1 MNIVACK
8 VCGNTNNNEIFSV
21 REMYLGLRENFLYQK
36 CGNCGLMQLLDIPKD
51 LAKYY
56 PLDKYYS
63 LKNEEDKNI
72 RVEFLR
78 KIKANYLLYNKN
90 KFAGSLMSIGYKIPE
105 YYEWL
110 KKGNIQFE
118 YKILDVGCGN
128 GGLLKSLNKIGFT
141 NLTGIDPFN
150 DKDLFFGDIKIYK
163 KNLFEMEGKYD
174 FIMLNHVFEH
184 LDEPQKVIKKL
195 YNLLDNGKYLLIRTP
210 VMNTYAW
217 NIYSTDWMSLDAPR
231 HLIIHTVKSI
241 QLLCDMSG
249 FKLDDV
255 VFDSTEDGLVGSE
268 QYKKDVAL
276 NDPGSFFHN
285 RKTAL
290 FSKEKIDELKQIGKE
305 KNITGNGDQA
315 AFYLYKP

>member
-8 VCGNTNNNEIFSV
+8 VCGNTNNNKIFSV
-21 REMYLGLRENFLYQK
+21 REMYLGLRENFFYQK
-36 CGNCGLMQLLDIPKD
+36 CGNCSLMQLLNIPDD
-51 LAKYY
+51 LSKYY
-56 PLDKYYS
+56 PIDKYYS
-63 LKNEEDKNI
+63 LKNDDDKN
-72 RVEFLR
+72 VHAEFLR
-78 KIKANYLLYNKN
+78 KIKAHYLLYNKN
-90 KFAGSLMSIGYKIPE
+90 KFAGSLMSIGYKVPE

-110 KKGNIQFE
+110 KKGNVQFDD
-118 YKILDVGCGN
+118 KILDVGCGS
-128 GGLLKSLNKIGFT
+128 GSLLRSLNKIGFT

-150 DKDLFFGDIKIYK
+150 DKDLFLGDIKIYK
-163 KNLFEMEGKYD
+163 KNLFEMEGEYD

-195 YNLLDNGKYLLIRTP
+195 YDLLDNGKYLLIRTP

-217 NIYSTDWMSLDAPR
+217 NTYKTDWMSLDAPR
-231 HLIIHTVKSI
+231 HLIIHTVKSM
-241 QLLCDMSG
+241 QLLCDMPG

-276 NDPGSFFHN
+276 TEQESFFSN
-285 RKTAL
+285 RKTGL
-290 FSKEKIDELKQIGKE
+290 FSKQEIDDLKKIAKE
-305 KNITGNGDQA
+305 KNTIRDGDQA